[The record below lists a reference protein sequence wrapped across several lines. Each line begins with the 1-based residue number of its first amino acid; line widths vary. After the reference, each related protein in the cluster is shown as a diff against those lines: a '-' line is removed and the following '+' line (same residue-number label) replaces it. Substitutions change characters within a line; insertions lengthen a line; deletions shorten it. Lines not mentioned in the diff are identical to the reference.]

1 MLANICIV
9 YYIMC
14 KRWKQYLFCST
25 CIHTCFYPGYIHNC
39 MKFLLWR
46 SWFFLCNYKFPNL
59 WSLDTAC
66 GYCSYIFSFVIQYA
80 HRACVQRW
88 CNEKGDVTCEICHEV
103 NLCSND
109 SSFLPPQEQSWIWPV
124 GMTLL
129 QPYEHG
135 YTAPT
140 RPHPDETTIDI
151 R

>member
-1 MLANICIV
+1 MEAIPI
-9 YYIMC
+9 
-14 KRWKQYLFCST
+14 LF
-25 CIHTCFYPGYIHNC
+25 HLYPHLFLSWLYPQLQL
-39 MKFLLWR
+39 KFLLWR